1 MKTLHLHGSLAEDFG
16 STFQMNVSG
25 PAEAIRLMECNFPGR
40 FVKAVINK
48 WFHIRCGTREV
59 LDTDELLM
67 STSADDIHIEPIL
80 GGGIKGLFGLF
91 LGLPG
96 LGAAFAP
103 LGIPLGGAFGAA
115 GASGGLLGL
124 GGALGGFGTILQGV
138 ALLGVIYLIS
148 TALQPDAPEDN
159 EGPDERA
166 SFLFDGA
173 VNATRQG
180 GPVPLVYGE
189 LRTGS
194 VLIAGGIDIEDLS
207 V

>member
-1 MKTLHLHGSLAEDFG
+1 MKTLHLYGSLAEEFG
-16 STFQMNVSG
+16 ATFQMDVSG
-25 PAEAIRLMECNFPGR
+25 PAEAMRLMECNFPGK
-40 FVKAVINK
+40 FVKAVLNK
-48 WFHIRCGTREV
+48 WFRIRCGNNEI
-59 LDTDELLM
+59 LEDEELLM
-67 STSADDIHIEPIL
+67 STAAEEIHIEPL
-80 GGGIKGLFGLF
+80 VGGGIKGLFGLF

-115 GASGGLLGL
+115 GAGGGFLGL

-148 TALQPDAPEDN
+148 TALQPDAPEDK
-159 EGPDERA
+159 GDQDERA

-173 VNATRQG
+173 INSTQQG

-189 LRTGS
+189 IRTGS
-194 VLIAGGIDIEDLS
+194 VLVAGGINIEDLS